1 MAEKKAKRKN
11 HKGSENLVPMTQ
23 RTTEEQRRIQRAGG
37 VASGERRRE
46 KRTMR
51 EWAKALGE
59 MPTNAVGLDGE
70 PIDADYAGAVVLE
83 QFRKAVKD
91 GETSAAK
98 FIAELLGEMVQK
110 VEHSGEG
117 VIVQVTDKVL
127 AQEIAKA
134 IGEERR

>member
-11 HKGSENLVPMTQ
+11 HKGLENLVSNTD
-23 RTTEEQRRIQRAGG
+23 RTAERVKEITRAGG
-37 VASGERRRE
+37 IASGVARRR

-134 IGEERR
+134 IDEERR

>member
-11 HKGSENLVPMTQ
+11 HKGSENLVPNSERTAERLKEMT
-23 RTTEEQRRIQRAGG
+23 RAGG
-37 VASGERRRE
+37 IASGEARRR
-46 KRTMR
+46 KRSMR

-134 IGEERR
+134 IDEERR